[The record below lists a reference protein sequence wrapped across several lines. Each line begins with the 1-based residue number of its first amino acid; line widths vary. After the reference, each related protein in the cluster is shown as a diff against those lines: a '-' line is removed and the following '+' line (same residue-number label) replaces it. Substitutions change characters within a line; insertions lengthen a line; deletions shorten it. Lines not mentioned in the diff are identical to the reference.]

1 MAEEFK
7 DEKVAESHAS
17 EAVPASLPNVVLI
30 RKLALGPDVAQPAT
44 QPVTQP
50 VTQPLTQPPHP
61 LKFGASTQGRLP
73 PFARLEQDVPWKLV
87 FVVYV
92 LFAIGALILFGLFLL
107 IMIRMYKQRV
117 FE

>member
-30 RKLALGPDVAQPAT
+30 RKLALGPDVAQPA
-44 QPVTQP
+44 TQP